1 MVEVA
6 RSATDT
12 TRDIVAMLERD
23 RERIHDLGRGAAT
36 ALRIHDL
43 AARVIVLRPG
53 GAAEALKL
61 SEPPVYAAIRR
72 LEELEILREI
82 TGRRRGRLY
91 AYAEYLSRLNE
102 GT

>member
-1 MVEVA
+1 V
-6 RSATDT
+6 
-12 TRDIVAMLERD
+12 IVFRPA
-23 RERIHDLGRGAAT
+23 GAAQ
-36 ALRIHDL
+36 ALD
-43 AARVIVLRPG
+43 
-53 GAAEALKL
+53 L

-72 LEELEILREI
+72 LEELGILREL